1 MNAKLKK
8 LLNSNLNEILE
19 LCKKNKEYK
28 KICKKN
34 KERIAKNLLKKH
46 AISVK
51 SKQKYSEKLL
61 QIGGM
66 LARNPSMENLAR
78 SFQKK
83 AGVPLTPASINPELL
98 DTIRESRELR
108 QSLSQMT
115 LRNEDDSDDEDE
127 YEDDT
132 DKIEREPEPPKK
144 MNPNEI
150 MNFTNLYDD
159 KKMTQKEIDNIIL
172 DKLKDQDP
180 RVLVEFYKYHLDLIV
195 ENESLFKDKLS
206 SDEVN
211 YYNYRD
217 VYNQIKKFIGSLNE
231 SVGQVSLIKS
241 SRNMLTESLGRFTKY
256 PSKSIFNKIDPKTFA
271 QKCHK
276 LHMYYYFM
284 METRIFQYISKSS
297 KRKSNSIYLDQFKAL
312 LNNFYRKM
320 EYEIEMY
327 CNTNKFAT
335 LNEIFKQMLETFLK
349 LGNTPFSKWTITL
362 IKRYKI
368 CNPSEELEELL
379 NVDLKTVDKYPYL
392 VDYELLISKFTASHE
407 VPSKFKSFA
416 FLFTKI
422 TETKNQILNE
432 LKNDDLEYASITVTD
447 LQIYEYLQPNSIIKT
462 QLYIGTGEID
472 CIKKCEKT

>member
-19 LCKKNKEYK
+19 LCKKNKNYK

-46 AISVK
+46 DIPVK
-51 SKQKYSEKLL
+51 SKQKYSKKLL

-66 LARNPSMENLAR
+66 LTRNPSMQNLAR
-78 SFQKK
+78 PFPNKV
-83 AGVPLTPASINPELL
+83 GPEL
-98 DTIRESRELR
+98 DSIRESTSIDAVDKRQGRELR
-108 QSLSQMT
+108 QTLSQMT
-115 LRNEDDSDDEDE
+115 LRNEDDSEDD

-132 DKIEREPEPPKK
+132 EDEMEREPVPPEK

-150 MNFTNLYDD
+150 MNFTDLYDN

-195 ENESLFKDKLS
+195 ENESLFKDKLPS
-206 SDEVN
+206 GDS
-211 YYNYRD
+211 YYNYKN

-231 SVGQVSLIKS
+231 SVDLASLSKS
-241 SRNMLTESLGRFTKY
+241 RRNMLTESLGRFTKY

-271 QKCHK
+271 EKCHK

-284 METRIFQYISKSS
+284 METRILQYISKSS
-297 KRKSNSIYLDQFKAL
+297 KRKSNSIYVDQFKAL
-312 LNNFYRKM
+312 INNFYRKM
-320 EYEIEMY
+320 EYEIELY

-368 CNPSEELEELL
+368 CKPNEELQELL

-392 VDYELLISKFTASHE
+392 VDYELLISKFIASHE

-416 FLFTKI
+416 FIFTKI

-432 LKNDDLEYASITVTD
+432 LKNDDLEYASITE

-462 QLYIGTGEID
+462 QLYIGAGEID
-472 CIKKCEKT
+472 CIKKCENP